1 MEMSR
6 EIRIVS
12 GGDDIDEVLREASLF
27 SEMMHF
33 SKKDALR
40 VRLLT
45 EETISMLRTL
55 TKEREVKLS
64 FIAREDGC
72 LIRMESDPIIMDKAM
87 KKDILSVSSTGKNTA
102 VKGIMGKVRDVLENA
117 FMMPEMDS
125 YAAYT
130 SPSMMGMPVDAASA
144 QIMDSVYWTLVDY
157 RGKVEAEEDSP
168 EKKEQWDE
176 LEKSIVSN
184 IADDVQV
191 GVKGGHVVM
200 NIVYKK

>member
-55 TKEREVKLS
+55 TREREVKLS

-72 LIRMESDPIIMDKAM
+72 LIRMEADPIIMDKAM

-117 FMMPEMDS
+117 FMMPEMYS

-130 SPSMMGMPVDAASA
+130 SPSMMGMTVDVTSG
-144 QIMDSVYWTLVDY
+144 QLMDAVYWTLADY
-157 RGKVEAEEDSP
+157 KGKVETEEDSA
-168 EKKEQWDE
+168 KKREQWDE

-191 GVKGGHVVM
+191 GVKNGHVVM
-200 NIVYKK
+200 NIIYKK

>member
-55 TKEREVKLS
+55 TREREVKLS

-72 LIRMESDPIIMDKAM
+72 LIRMEADPIIMDKAM

-117 FMMPEMDS
+117 FMMPEMYS
-125 YAAYT
+125 YAVYT
-130 SPSMMGMPVDAASA
+130 SPSMMGMTVDVTSG
-144 QIMDSVYWTLVDY
+144 QLMDAVYWTLADY
-157 RGKVEAEEDSP
+157 KGKVETEEDSA
-168 EKKEQWDE
+168 KKREQWDE

-191 GVKGGHVVM
+191 GVKNGHVVM
-200 NIVYKK
+200 NIIYKK